1 MTCAYFSVSAIW
13 SCALALELITSAKLL
28 GVNCSSNKQ
37 VNSWLNS
44 LEERKHDEI
53 CLHNQIRDV
62 SGPKEVTAHA
72 ENKKFYSITE
82 SSSSYIEGFLKKTV
96 KDRIFLDFACGNGS
110 AAIAC
115 AQQGALFSVGLDIS
129 DVSVK
134 NAKQA
139 ARAFP
144 EEISKRLFFYQ
155 GDCED
160 TNLPSSSIDIVL
172 CSGMLHHLNLDKAY
186 AELSRI
192 IVPGGLIA
200 IFSPAHN
207 ILYSKF
213 DASIGH
219 VRRYSKWQLRETMRL
234 AGLQPTEVRYFNP
247 LGAILWLF
255 VNRFFGKTNTDER
268 SIGLYDKFIVPIAQ
282 LLDAV
287 SFRPFGQSIVGVAKN
302 IKQI

>member
-1 MTCAYFSVSAIW
+1 MNSR
-13 SCALALELITSAKLL
+13 ERLIKTI
-28 GVNCSSNKQ
+28 KQ
-37 VNSWLNS
+37 IAPFKPHSWLNS

-62 SGPKEVTAHA
+62 SGAKEVTADA

-82 SSSSYIEGFLKKTV
+82 RSSGYIDGFLKRTV
-96 KDRIFLDFACGNGS
+96 KDKIFLDFACGNGC

-115 AQQGALFSVGLDIS
+115 AQQGALLSVGLDIS

-139 ARAFP
+139 VKAFP

-172 CSGMLHHLNLDKAY
+172 CSGMLHHLNLEKAY

-192 IVPGGLIA
+192 IVPGGLIVGIEA
-200 IFSPAHN
+200 LGHNPFFQAYRDLTPHLRTRWEASHIMKIEDILKAVDFGFDILEMKFWHFFELLAVPFRGRREFKWVQALGFSIDQLFFRLPFCKKLA
-207 ILYSKF
+207 
-213 DASIGH
+213 
-219 VRRYSKWQLRETMRL
+219 WQ
-234 AGLQPTEVRYFNP
+234 
-247 LGAILWLF
+247 
-255 VNRFFGKTNTDER
+255 
-268 SIGLYDKFIVPIAQ
+268 
-282 LLDAV
+282 V
-287 SFRPFGQSIVGVAKN
+287 SFVLRKHG
-302 IKQI
+302 

>member
-1 MTCAYFSVSAIW
+1 MNSRESFI
-13 SCALALELITSAKLL
+13 EII
-28 GVNCSSNKQ
+28 KQ
-37 VNSWLNS
+37 IPPFKPHSWLNS

-192 IVPGGLIA
+192 IVPGGLIVGMEA
-200 IFSPAHN
+200 LGHNPFFQAYRDFTPHLRTRWEASHIMKIVDIKKAVTFGFDVLEMKFWHFFELLAVPFRGRREFKWVQAAGFSIDQLFFRLPFCKNLA
-207 ILYSKF
+207 
-213 DASIGH
+213 
-219 VRRYSKWQLRETMRL
+219 WQ
-234 AGLQPTEVRYFNP
+234 
-247 LGAILWLF
+247 
-255 VNRFFGKTNTDER
+255 
-268 SIGLYDKFIVPIAQ
+268 
-282 LLDAV
+282 V
-287 SFRPFGQSIVGVAKN
+287 SFVLRKHG
-302 IKQI
+302 